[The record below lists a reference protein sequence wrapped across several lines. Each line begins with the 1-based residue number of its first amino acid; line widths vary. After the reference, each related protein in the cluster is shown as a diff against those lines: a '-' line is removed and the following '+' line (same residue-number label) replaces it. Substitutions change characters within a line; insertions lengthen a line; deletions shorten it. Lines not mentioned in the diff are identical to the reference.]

1 MNLILGG
8 LYMSGDG
15 KVLPVVR
22 KSNLLIE
29 SICKATTNEKRII
42 IMGAS
47 KVQRDDPFG
56 KTYSFHLSE
65 IKKYSGIQN
74 KRFYKDLE
82 ESIISV
88 KRRDLWLKQES
99 GKFELTNWFSW
110 IDYDEEKLTLK
121 FRFDQSVHEL
131 LTELGENFTTY
142 LVSNAIALN
151 KAQYITLFELL
162 KSYQYK
168 GNGKK
173 FYRDIEID
181 YLSERLNLSE
191 TGYER
196 FQDLRRFIIEPAVK
210 AINQCTD
217 IFIYKVDYIKTGR
230 KYTSIS
236 FYCEPNDHIKMMIE
250 NQNTT
255 STPSEDNP
263 KDDSEQKEKESIDS
277 HDIGKNDDGIKQLL
291 IDNGIVETVADKILH
306 DYDVERIQK
315 NISYTL
321 DQNKKGKVSD
331 RAGYLHNAIVNDYA
345 KSYKPKKEEFQKST
359 GDQKQKSF
367 VQKEQEINN
376 ALEQERLAFEAAIS
390 IFESL
395 DISDQKNILDK
406 VEAKLKSL
414 EKARFA
420 TSRAAGT
427 AHKERTYALHFK
439 NVLVENGFDL
449 IT

>member
-1 MNLILGG
+1 
-8 LYMSGDG
+8 MSGDG

-29 SICKATTNEKRII
+29 SICKATTNEKRVI

-82 ESIISV
+82 EAIISV

-121 FRFDQSVHEL
+121 FRFDQSVHQL

-181 YLSERLNLSE
+181 YLSERLNLAE

-210 AINQCTD
+210 AINQYTD

-236 FYCEPNDHIKMMIE
+236 FYCEPSDHVKMIIE
-250 NQNTT
+250 SPNTT
-255 STPSEDNP
+255 STSSEDNP
-263 KDDSEQKEKESIDS
+263 HSDGEQKENEGIDS
-277 HDIGKNDDGIKQLL
+277 PDTVKNDDVPHVKQLL
-291 IDNGIVETVADKILH
+291 IDQGIVEAVSEKIVH
-306 DYDVERIQK
+306 DYDVERIKK

-331 RAGYLHNAIVNDYA
+331 IAGYLHNAIVNDYA
-345 KSYKPKKEEFQKST
+345 KSYKPKKEESEKLT
-359 GDQKQKSF
+359 GDKKQKSF
-367 VQKEQEINN
+367 AQKEQEINN
-376 ALEQERLAFEAAIS
+376 TLEKEKQEFESAIRIFEALSELEQ
-390 IFESL
+390 
-395 DISDQKNILDK
+395 DVILDQ

-414 EKARFA
+414 EKARFT

-427 AHKERTYALHFK
+427 AHKERAYALHFK

-449 IT
+449 TT

>member
-1 MNLILGG
+1 
-8 LYMSGDG
+8 MSGEG
-15 KVLPVVR
+15 KALPVVR

-29 SICKATTNEKRII
+29 SVCKATTNEKRII

-47 KVQRDDPFG
+47 KVHRDDPFG

-131 LTELGENFTTY
+131 LTELGESFTTY

-162 KSYQYK
+162 KAYQYK

-181 YLSERLNLSE
+181 YLSERLNLAE

-210 AINQCTD
+210 AINKYTD

-236 FYCEPNDHIKMMIE
+236 FYCEPSDHIKIMIE
-250 NQNTT
+250 NTNTT

-263 KDDSEQKEKESIDS
+263 EDDSEQKENKGITKDNY
-277 HDIGKNDDGIKQLL
+277 DIRKNDHGLKQLL
-291 IDNGIVETVADKILH
+291 VENGIVEAVADKILY
-306 DYDVERIQK
+306 DYDVERIKK

-331 RAGYLHNAIVNDYA
+331 IAGYLHNAIVNDYA
-345 KSYKPKKEEFQKST
+345 KSHKLKKEEPQKLT
-359 GDQKQKSF
+359 EDKKQKSF
-367 VQKEQEINN
+367 SQKEQDS
-376 ALEQERLAFEAAIS
+376 LAFEDTVS

-395 DISDQKNILDK
+395 DISVQKDILDQ
-406 VEAKLKSL
+406 VEAKLKNL
-414 EKARFA
+414 EKARFT
-420 TSRAAGT
+420 TSRVAGV
-427 AHKERTYALHFK
+427 AHKESYYASYFK
-439 NVLVENGFDL
+439 TVLIENGFQL
-449 IT
+449 IA